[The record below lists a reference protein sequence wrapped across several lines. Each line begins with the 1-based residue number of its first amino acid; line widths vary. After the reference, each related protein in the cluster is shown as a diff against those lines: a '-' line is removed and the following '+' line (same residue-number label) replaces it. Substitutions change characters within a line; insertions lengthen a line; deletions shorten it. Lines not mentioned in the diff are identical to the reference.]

1 MESAKQKDKGQSRKG
16 LVDRMLGKV
25 GLAASPLLSRSTL
38 TQSAIQG
45 TTTNTA
51 SLRVVEFHLMESLTS
66 TQPTIVRRERPI
78 HQRRS
83 WYLILR

>member
-1 MESAKQKDKGQSRKG
+1 MCTAEQKDKGQSKKG

-25 GLAASPLLSRSTL
+25 GLACASPSLSRSTL
-38 TQSAIQG
+38 TQSTIQG

-83 WYLILR
+83 